1 MKFSETKGK
10 YSIERIVDYITTN
23 EEKVLVVC
31 PEYSAA
37 TFMMYVIEKVTGL
50 RILDETNISK
60 RKQLLKDNESLI
72 KMYLYD
78 KHGNDKIVFLSDTY
92 EDIENLSRNI
102 IKAIVEKGV
111 ETVILNEYRRSTE
124 GKQRHCMGEYSNLIK
139 GLYGTNFIKTGD
151 GFSKSNKL
159 TA

>member
-10 YSIERIVDYITTN
+10 YSIERIVDYISTN

-78 KHGNDKIVFLSDTY
+78 KHGNDKIIFLSDTY

-124 GKQRHCMGEYSNLIK
+124 GEHRASMGRYSSLIK
-139 GLYGTNFIKTGD
+139 ELYGTKFIKTGD

-159 TA
+159 AV